1 MVVDGGFSGKD
12 CGSSESNDS
21 ACVFD
26 VDVFNVF
33 DVLSN
38 VLMINKVDLVDQG

>member
-12 CGSSESNDS
+12 CGSSESDES

-26 VDVFNVF
+26 VDVFG
-33 DVLSN
+33 VLGN
-38 VLMINKVDLVDQG
+38 VLMINNKVDLVDQG